1 MYHQRCRDEERV
13 KEEGRREKIKN
24 RRRKREKEGRKE
36 RGKGGREQR
45 ERMEN
50 RRKGRDRLLASG
62 VFVEKNHACLALISV
77 KKIDE
82 VNIFF
87 PLFEQRNWNCL
98 QDKLSYM

>member
-82 VNIFF
+82 VNIFSPF
-87 PLFEQRNWNCL
+87 LNKEIGTVYKTN
-98 QDKLSYM
+98 